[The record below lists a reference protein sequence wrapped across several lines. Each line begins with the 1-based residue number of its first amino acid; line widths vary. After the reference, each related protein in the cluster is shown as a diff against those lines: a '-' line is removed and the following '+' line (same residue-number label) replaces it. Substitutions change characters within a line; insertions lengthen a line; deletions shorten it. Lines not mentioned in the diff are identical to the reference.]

1 MQSGSQ
7 RSRGVLRGP
16 VSELVLCGVKR
27 ERSDRKWLK
36 LEKNGTEQREGMWKD
51 QVKNW
56 KNRWVFQ

>member
-16 VSELVLCGVKR
+16 VSELVFYGQQR

-36 LEKNGTEQREGMWKD
+36 LEKNGMEQSEGMRKD